1 MDSDDNAKG
10 SFENERSYSALEPTT
25 TTFLPSAIISIPNA
39 FIPPLNDS
47 PEDFKERKK
56 LNEALPVAE
65 GATESDIVDHE
76 TVPQRPKTAK
86 GERPGSSKNHED
98 ERGT

>member
-10 SFENERSYSALEPTT
+10 FENERSYSSLEPTT

-39 FIPPLNDS
+39 FIPPLS
-47 PEDFKERKK
+47 ESTEDFTERKK
-56 LNEALPVAE
+56 LNEALPVAD
-65 GATESDIVDHE
+65 GATEVDHE

-86 GERPGSSKNHED
+86 GERPGSSKAPED
-98 ERGT
+98 EKGI